1 MKMKTKDRLWS
12 VGSFLIPDLSQAQI
26 AVMLSAGEKSAD
38 TGGGDSAS
46 A

>member
-1 MKMKTKDRLWS
+1 MKMKTKIVFGS
-12 VGSFLIPDLSQAQI
+12 AGSFLIPDLSQAQI